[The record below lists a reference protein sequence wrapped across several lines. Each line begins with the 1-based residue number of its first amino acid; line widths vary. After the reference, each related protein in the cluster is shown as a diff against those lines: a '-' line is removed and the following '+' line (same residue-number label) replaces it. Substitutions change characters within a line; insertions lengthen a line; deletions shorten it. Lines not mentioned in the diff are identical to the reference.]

1 MKIIQQLKSKF
12 NDYATKNSDH
22 VVIATIMMM
31 LAAITSFNG
40 VVEYTEEINLF
51 SFIEFIFENGFY
63 IVLYLFL
70 DYKFKNVKINFF
82 LKNTLIILLIALLWT
97 LIETNLH
104 ILTNNIEATKYSQ
117 ILFSTYFKELSDIGS
132 FVVSALVIQNV
143 INKFVINNLYRQQA
157 GFISKIPATQRK
169 DIYLVKS
176 KENYIDVYYGGNAE
190 HKLINYRFSNA
201 VKELPIDK
209 GTQVHRSFWVSN
221 QILTTLKRVD
231 GKYYVYAKGEQIPV
245 SSTHLKKV
253 KQIKE
258 GL

>member
-97 LIETNLH
+97 L
-104 ILTNNIEATKYSQ
+104 
-117 ILFSTYFKELSDIGS
+117 
-132 FVVSALVIQNV
+132 
-143 INKFVINNLYRQQA
+143 
-157 GFISKIPATQRK
+157 
-169 DIYLVKS
+169 
-176 KENYIDVYYGGNAE
+176 
-190 HKLINYRFSNA
+190 
-201 VKELPIDK
+201 
-209 GTQVHRSFWVSN
+209 
-221 QILTTLKRVD
+221 
-231 GKYYVYAKGEQIPV
+231 
-245 SSTHLKKV
+245 
-253 KQIKE
+253 
-258 GL
+258 